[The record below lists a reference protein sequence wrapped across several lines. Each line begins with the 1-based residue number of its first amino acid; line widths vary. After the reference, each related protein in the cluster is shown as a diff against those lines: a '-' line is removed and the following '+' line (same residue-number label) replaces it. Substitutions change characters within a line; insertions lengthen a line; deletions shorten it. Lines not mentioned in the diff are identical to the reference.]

1 MKVSR
6 HGTLKESSRKEV
18 FVAKF
23 NSFKKSDWRLYSQ
36 VLMSA
41 SFVAILLAG
50 LGYLGQ
56 DIWLAS
62 TQWLIASAVLAAFA
76 IYFKLED

>member
-1 MKVSR
+1 MITAFI
-6 HGTLKESSRKEV
+6 GSSHMARQ
-18 FVAKF
+18 
-23 NSFKKSDWRLYSQ
+23 SFEKSDFRLYSQ

-41 SFVAILLAG
+41 SFVAILLSG

-62 TQWLIASAVLAAFA
+62 TQWLLVSVVLASFG
-76 IYFKLED
+76 IYFRLN